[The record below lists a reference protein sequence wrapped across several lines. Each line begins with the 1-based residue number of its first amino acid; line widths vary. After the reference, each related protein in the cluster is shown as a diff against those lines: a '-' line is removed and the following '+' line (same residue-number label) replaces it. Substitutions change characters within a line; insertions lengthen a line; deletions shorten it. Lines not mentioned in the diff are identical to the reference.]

1 MLKIWKE
8 QMTLL
13 DVIDTGALLASPK
26 SLPLRADGQF
36 MELGLSQSFL
46 ESGLWQNFGTGKEI
60 PRGNNGDIGR
70 ERKRKKKP
78 WFSRKYYASVMNLRD
93 FLADNMAKEFVG
105 VVAQSLDDKYPQ
117 IQSLAY
123 EHDKHNQ
130 ANHGFSGIKH
140 RSRRHA
146 RKFGRDIANPGRLAL
161 CCRNKHGLA
170 VPHGLESQFS
180 ETLHIVAEHQSRNCR
195 HRQGLSVR
203 HSGQYRKWRAATTG
217 RQHNPTKPPPPHKP
231 G

>member
-1 MLKIWKE
+1 MPMNGNNQEQAALREREKFVTAFNETMLKIWKE

-26 SLPLRADGQF
+26 SLPLRADGRF

-46 ESGLWQNFGTGKEI
+46 EYGLWQNFGTGKEI

-105 VVAQSLDDKYPQ
+105 VVAQSLDDKY
-117 IQSLAY
+117 LRY
-123 EHDKHNQ
+123 
-130 ANHGFSGIKH
+130 NH
-140 RSRRHA
+140 
-146 RKFGRDIANPGRLAL
+146 
-161 CCRNKHGLA
+161 
-170 VPHGLESQFS
+170 
-180 ETLHIVAEHQSRNCR
+180 
-195 HRQGLSVR
+195 
-203 HSGQYRKWRAATTG
+203 
-217 RQHNPTKPPPPHKP
+217 
-231 G
+231 

>member
-1 MLKIWKE
+1 MSGTTNDAEQRAFSEREKFVTAFNETMLKIWKE

-26 SLPLRADGQF
+26 SLSLRADGRF

-46 ESGLWQNFGTGKEI
+46 EYGLWQNFGTGKEI

-105 VVAQSLDDKYPQ
+105 VVAQSLDDKY
-117 IQSLAY
+117 LRY
-123 EHDKHNQ
+123 
-130 ANHGFSGIKH
+130 NH
-140 RSRRHA
+140 
-146 RKFGRDIANPGRLAL
+146 
-161 CCRNKHGLA
+161 
-170 VPHGLESQFS
+170 
-180 ETLHIVAEHQSRNCR
+180 
-195 HRQGLSVR
+195 
-203 HSGQYRKWRAATTG
+203 
-217 RQHNPTKPPPPHKP
+217 
-231 G
+231 

>member
-1 MLKIWKE
+1 MNGNDQEQAALRVREKFVTAFNETMLKIWKE

-26 SLPLRADGQF
+26 SLPLRADGRF

-46 ESGLWQNFGTGKEI
+46 EYGLWQNFGTGKEI

-105 VVAQSLDDKYPQ
+105 VVAQSLDDKY
-117 IQSLAY
+117 LRY
-123 EHDKHNQ
+123 
-130 ANHGFSGIKH
+130 NH
-140 RSRRHA
+140 
-146 RKFGRDIANPGRLAL
+146 
-161 CCRNKHGLA
+161 
-170 VPHGLESQFS
+170 
-180 ETLHIVAEHQSRNCR
+180 
-195 HRQGLSVR
+195 
-203 HSGQYRKWRAATTG
+203 
-217 RQHNPTKPPPPHKP
+217 
-231 G
+231 